1 MVAFLHFYTMLHDM
15 IGGYLMMYTG
25 FNQYGFPTPYGGQN
39 VQPMQM
45 QQAPQSMGMGYQ
57 PQAQGLPSITSQTP
71 QQAGPDWVQVP
82 DIKQVEQIPV
92 RPGGKAWI
100 MVQNQPVFALR
111 VADQTGLATTD
122 YYRFEKI
129 DPEALRAPASSPEYV
144 TRDEFLRFVESL
156 RAPIVEA
163 QAPAAKAATVEKEAT
178 V

>member
-1 MVAFLHFYTMLHDM
+1 
-15 IGGYLMMYTG
+15 MYTG
-25 FNQYGFPTPYGGQN
+25 YNPYGFPAPFGGQGA
-39 VQPMQM
+39 QPMQM

-57 PQAQGLPSITSQTP
+57 PQPQGLSNITSQPP
-71 QQAGPDWVQVP
+71 QQTGPDWVQVP

-129 DPEALRAPASSPEYV
+129 DPEALIAPATSPEYV

-156 RAPIVEA
+156 RAPATEA
-163 QAPAAKAATVEKEAT
+163 KEHAATMAADKKEAMK
-178 V
+178 

>member
-1 MVAFLHFYTMLHDM
+1 MF
-15 IGGYLMMYTG
+15 TG
-25 FNQYGFPTPYGGQN
+25 MNPYGYPAPFGAQG

-45 QQAPQSMGMGYQ
+45 QQMPQSMGYTQQ
-57 PQAQGLPSITSQTP
+57 PQGLPAITSQPP
-71 QQAGPDWVQVP
+71 QQTGPDWVQVP

-129 DPEALRAPASSPEYV
+129 DPEALRAPSAAPEYV

-163 QAPAAKAATVEKEAT
+163 QAPAATAATVEKEAA